1 MIINPNNLTQYNIFL
16 TVAQEGNLSNAAK
29 ILYISQPAISKAIK
43 KLEESF
49 GCTLFKRTSRGVTL
63 TEDGELLYKHIKQA
77 FSEIS
82 AGEDLLRTRKKLGVG
97 RIRFGASTTL
107 CKHFLLPKLKS
118 FVKDNPHISISID
131 CQSSLHT
138 QKLLEADSIDIGLIA
153 MPDSLNG
160 IRPYNAGF
168 IQDTFVASP
177 EYIHNLELREGIT
190 SDNIFSKANLMV
202 LNKENVTRTYIN
214 RYLPDYISDDT
225 KLLEI
230 GNMDLLIE
238 FAKTGLGIGC
248 VIREFVETELE
259 NGSLIAVN
267 PSGLNIKKREICY
280 AVNEATRLSPAARIF
295 LENYI

>member
-1 MIINPNNLTQYNIFL
+1 MIFNPNNLTQYNIFL
-16 TVAQEGNLSNAAK
+16 TVVQEGNLSNAAK
-29 ILYISQPAISKAIK
+29 TLYISQPAISKAIK
-43 KLEESF
+43 KLEESL
-49 GCTLFKRTSRGVTL
+49 GCTLFRRTSKGVSL

-138 QKLLEADSIDIGLIA
+138 QRLIEADSIDIGLIA
-153 MPDSLNG
+153 MPESLNG
-160 IRPYNAGF
+160 LMPYTAGF

-177 EYIHNLELREGIT
+177 EYIHNLELREGA
-190 SDNIFSKANLMV
+190 DNIFSKANLMV
-202 LNKENVTRTYIN
+202 LNKENVTHTYIN

-248 VIREFVETELE
+248 VIREFVENELE
-259 NGSLIAVN
+259 NGSLIEVN

-280 AVNEATRLSPAARIF
+280 AVNEGSRLSPAARLF